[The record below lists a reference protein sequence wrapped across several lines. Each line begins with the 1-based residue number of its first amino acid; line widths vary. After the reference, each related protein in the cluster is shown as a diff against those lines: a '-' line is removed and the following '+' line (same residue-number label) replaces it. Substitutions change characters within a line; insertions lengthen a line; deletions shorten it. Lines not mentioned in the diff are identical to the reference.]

1 MRALVVEPLD
11 IARPEWEEGY
21 RRLEATRGDPQLYR
35 RLLEQVEVLTDEL
48 RKRVGTTFTLAELA
62 RAYRDAERWTRIAIE
77 ERAPRPGWA
86 TTLSVAEDAAFH
98 LYQRGA
104 VDYRP

>member
-1 MRALVVEPLD
+1 VVDALD
-11 IARPEWEEGY
+11 IVRGEWEDGY
-21 RRLEATRGDPQLYR
+21 RRLEAARADPQQYR

-48 RKRVGTTFTLAELA
+48 RRRVGSTFTLAELG
-62 RAYRDAERWTRIAIE
+62 RAYREAERWSRTAIE
-77 ERAPRPGWA
+77 ARAPRSGWA
-86 TTLSVAEDAAFH
+86 TTVALAEDAAFH